1 MSVYMLHICVYML
14 YIIYVILIYSIVFY
28 VEPYIYT
35 YLILN

>member
-1 MSVYMLHICVYML
+1 MSMYMLHICVYML